1 MRRLTVSG
9 ILLIVSFVLSV
20 GGAVVLYNRRVYGGF
35 DAFTWERGL
44 VMAGYVAAA
53 IGVLLLG
60 GVLRQARSA
69 VGARVV
75 TTIFVLAAIFALVG
89 EASLLIEGFSMDWGR
104 VIVLFLFAAEAI
116 MGVALFKS
124 GLVPNWVAWTVIL
137 WDVLAPAVLLIVSSD
152 DIYYPPLH
160 FIPLLVIGIALVG
173 RARHM
178 PTSKPA

>member
-1 MRRLTVSG
+1 MTA

-60 GVLRQARSA
+60 GVVHQARSA

-75 TTIFVLAAIFALVG
+75 TTIFVMAAIFALVG
-89 EASLLIEGFSMDWGR
+89 EASLLIEGFSMDLGP
-104 VIVLFLFAAEAI
+104 VIVLFLFVAEAI
-116 MGVALFKS
+116 VGVALFKG

-137 WDVLAPAVLLIVSSD
+137 WNVLVPVVLLIVSPD

-160 FIPLLVIGIALVG
+160 FIPLLVIGIALVD
-173 RARHM
+173 RAMHM
-178 PTSKPA
+178 PTSMPT